1 MIIREMVFD
10 DLRDIRSGCLLDII
24 CKITKQKIILLKYSL
39 SISELPAYKQ
49 ITNNFLINRFMES
62 EKKTQNSDN
71 CERLNGVNLESY
83 TYFRANEKTQHV

>member
-1 MIIREMVFD
+1 M
-10 DLRDIRSGCLLDII
+10 RSQFQF
-24 CKITKQKIILLKYSL
+24 T
-39 SISELPAYKQ
+39 AYKQ

-83 TYFRANEKTQHV
+83 TYFRANEKT